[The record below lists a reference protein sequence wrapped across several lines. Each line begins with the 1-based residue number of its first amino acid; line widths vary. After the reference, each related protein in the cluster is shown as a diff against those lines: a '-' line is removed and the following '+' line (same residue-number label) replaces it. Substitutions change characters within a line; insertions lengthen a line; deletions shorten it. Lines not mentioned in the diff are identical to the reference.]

1 MIAREAIKK
10 KTGARG
16 LRAIMEKL
24 LLEVMFDVPESDIIR
39 VEVRSFTVFPFKYC
53 QNVKIGQNW
62 KAKIAIMIDFRLPTR
77 KIDEIEANF

>member
-39 VEVRSFTVFPFKYC
+39 VEVSS
-53 QNVKIGQNW
+53 
-62 KAKIAIMIDFRLPTR
+62 IMNLHIFEMNEVIFHNIRGLLSSNYR
-77 KIDEIEANF
+77 ARV

>member
-39 VEVRSFTVFPFKYC
+39 VEVRSFTNLQFS
-53 QNVKIGQNW
+53 
-62 KAKIAIMIDFRLPTR
+62 
-77 KIDEIEANF
+77 